1 MHKAFHCDNAPSQHS
16 SAMSASAIVF
26 NMTTANSL
34 LTASTCDLCDQ
45 HKDNSDGRFR
55 VLPPLFRDFGGQG
68 RFAGPISTVQCLEDN
83 SRVREAVNSPGQGR
97 VLVVDGA
104 GSLKRSL
111 LGGNLAQAAE
121 KNGWAGVLVF
131 GAVRD
136 AAELRTAQV
145 GIRALGLIPMPTER
159 RDQGLRDLPVQ
170 IAGEWIRPGDWLVAD
185 EDGIVILDAEQ
196 ALA

>member
-1 MHKAFHCDNAPSQHS
+1 
-16 SAMSASAIVF
+16 
-26 NMTTANSL
+26 MTTSHSL
-34 LTASTCDLCDQ
+34 LTASTCDLCDE

-55 VLPPLFRDFGGQG
+55 VLPPLFRDFGGKD

-83 SRVREAVNSPGQGR
+83 SRVREAVNSPGLGR
-97 VLVVDGA
+97 VLVVDGG

-136 AAELRTAQV
+136 AAELRAAQV
-145 GIRALGLIPMPTER
+145 GIRAVALIPMPTER
-159 RDQGLRDLPVQ
+159 RDQGLRDVPVQ
-170 IAGEWIRPGDWLVAD
+170 IGGEWLRPGDWLVAD
-185 EDGIVILDAEQ
+185 EDGIVVLDAP
-196 ALA
+196 ATA